1 MTNFEKYKDEILGII
16 ESNDG
21 GAAVVCG
28 RPMACDEVVSCGD
41 CSLGNEEG
49 SCDALFIKWLYEE
62 VMFDCGENDSKLED
76 SFEKTSS
83 CENCRHD
90 DKGTD
95 EYPCA
100 ECCERYLL
108 KFEPKP
114 KRPEMKTCPCCGG
127 RVGIVK
133 HDDGERSCKFCKYG
147 DIGEDDYPCIECTE
161 RYSNQFEPK
170 PKEPKL
176 KTCPFCGNRWE
187 WRR

>member
-1 MTNFEKYKDEILGII
+1 MTNFEKYKDEILSLQEHCKGKAVPALK
-16 ESNDG
+16 DG
-21 GAAVVCG
+21 KIVDCNQL
-28 RPMACDEVVSCGD
+28 RCKDCDLDNSEVHCNYAFVR
-41 CSLGNEEG
+41 
-49 SCDALFIKWLYEE
+49 WLYDEAKPDNKPEE
-62 VMFDCGENDSKLED
+62 P
-76 SFEKTSS
+76 FEGIRS
-83 CENCRHD
+83 CENCV
-90 DKGTD
+90 
-95 EYPCA
+95 

-133 HDDGERSCKFCKYG
+133 HDDGEDFIRSCQFCKYG
-147 DIGEDDYPCIECTE
+147 DIGEDEYPCIECTE